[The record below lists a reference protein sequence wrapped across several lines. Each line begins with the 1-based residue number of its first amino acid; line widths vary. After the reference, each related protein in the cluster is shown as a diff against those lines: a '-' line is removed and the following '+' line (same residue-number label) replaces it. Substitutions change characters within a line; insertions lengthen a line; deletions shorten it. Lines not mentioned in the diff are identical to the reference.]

1 MTEPAPYPQPDD
13 VTQPFWD
20 ALAEGSLR
28 IQRCRSCE
36 RHVFY
41 PRSVCPWCM
50 SAHLDWVDSSGH
62 GTIYSYT
69 VVHRAPPGFA
79 DAPYVVALVEL
90 AEGPRMMTRVIDVE
104 PGSVEI
110 GQKVE
115 LEIRGEPPLPYFRL
129 AG

>member
-1 MTEPAPYPQPDD
+1 MSSTRAPCARGACLL
-13 VTQPFWD
+13 TST
-20 ALAEGSLR
+20 GST
-28 IQRCRSCE
+28 C
-36 RHVFY
+36 
-41 PRSVCPWCM
+41 
-50 SAHLDWVDSSGH
+50 SGQ